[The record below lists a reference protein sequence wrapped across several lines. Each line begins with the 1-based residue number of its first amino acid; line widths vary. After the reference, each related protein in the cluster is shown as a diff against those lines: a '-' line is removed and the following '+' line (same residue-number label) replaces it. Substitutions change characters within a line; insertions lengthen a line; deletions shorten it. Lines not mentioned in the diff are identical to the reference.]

1 MFFGQPLPPFT
12 PFIVKVVEQP
22 AKEISVAD
30 VLMGSVGITGI
41 FLVGAV
47 VFGFLLGAAFIM
59 FRRWQDSRDQD
70 GPVDETFQLTQPPRP
85 RT

>member
-1 MFFGQPLPPFT
+1 M
-12 PFIVKVVEQP
+12 VEQP

-30 VLMGSVGITGI
+30 VLMASVGITGI
-41 FLVGAV
+41 FLLGAV

-70 GPVDETFQLTQPPRP
+70 GTADETFQLTQPPRP
-85 RT
+85 GA

>member
-1 MFFGQPLPPFT
+1 M
-12 PFIVKVVEQP
+12 VEQP

-30 VLMGSVGITGI
+30 VLMGSIGITGI

-70 GPVDETFQLTQPPRP
+70 SPVDETFQLTQPPRP